1 MYNETKKVFKEVI
14 RLSNFAFDEKY
25 PAWISNS
32 LTTIE
37 LTLKKTLN
45 EIKQYENKTYLNKLF
60 MKNLSRIS
68 RFYLK

>member
-1 MYNETKKVFKEVI
+1 MYKETKKVFKEVI

-45 EIKQYENKTYLNKLF
+45 EIKQYENKKQWLN
-60 MKNLSRIS
+60 
-68 RFYLK
+68 